1 MWWTYVS
8 QRRLITC
15 GQLWSLVLLRQAL
28 RKDSRLT
35 NKIVVTKSISLTFRI
50 PRTALSTLC
59 RTRAFNM
66 KVTARKE
73 IWSKQCYLLV
83 LKIIDCCFTCRIMW
97 YEADLMLPLRISVL
111 APSDSILVVIFME
124 EVIKLYQN
132 RITNTLYNLM
142 TG

>member
-1 MWWTYVS
+1 
-8 QRRLITC
+8 
-15 GQLWSLVLLRQAL
+15 
-28 RKDSRLT
+28 
-35 NKIVVTKSISLTFRI
+35 
-50 PRTALSTLC
+50 
-59 RTRAFNM
+59 
-66 KVTARKE
+66 
-73 IWSKQCYLLV
+73 
-83 LKIIDCCFTCRIMW
+83 MW